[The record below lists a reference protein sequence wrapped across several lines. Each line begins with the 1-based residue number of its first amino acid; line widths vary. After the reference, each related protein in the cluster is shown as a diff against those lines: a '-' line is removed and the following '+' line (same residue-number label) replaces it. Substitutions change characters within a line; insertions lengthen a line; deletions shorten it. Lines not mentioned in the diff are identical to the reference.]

1 MSQENQSE
9 DDGVTERK
17 IAVITGAGSA
27 TGRGLSRIVDE
38 RGMQLVL
45 ADVDEAGPQEYAKA
59 FGEWN
64 D

>member
-1 MSQENQSE
+1 M
-9 DDGVTERK
+9 TERK